1 MVIEYLL
8 VYNHMLCYLG
18 EYITIYQFQR
28 KQQKLRLEEKERQL
42 QSISR
47 DREELKSKLS
57 QLQSLVKGWVHSKD
71 SNSVVEHHQVES
83 EEPSDNND
91 HHGTCRF
98 LSFLMVHFSNFLNS
112 FLEVVNNDATPTEIG
127 TEATEQAPQ
136 EINGNTDETAGKI
149 LNLISEIGANDMLT
163 SDSSIDK
170 FQPFFWIDSPGK
182 LINV

>member
-1 MVIEYLL
+1 
-8 VYNHMLCYLG
+8 MLCCLG

-91 HHGTCRF
+91 HHGTCKI
-98 LSFLMVHFSNFLNS
+98 LSFLNRK
-112 FLEVVNNDATPTEIG
+112 
-127 TEATEQAPQ
+127 
-136 EINGNTDETAGKI
+136 KI
-149 LNLISEIGANDMLT
+149 
-163 SDSSIDK
+163 
-170 FQPFFWIDSPGK
+170 
-182 LINV
+182 

>member
-1 MVIEYLL
+1 MI
-8 VYNHMLCYLG
+8 
-18 EYITIYQFQR
+18 
-28 KQQKLRLEEKERQL
+28 K
-42 QSISR
+42 ISCA
-47 DREELKSKLS
+47 
-57 QLQSLVKGWVHSKD
+57 SL
-71 SNSVVEHHQVES
+71 
-83 EEPSDNND
+83 
-91 HHGTCRF
+91 
-98 LSFLMVHFSNFLNS
+98 FLNS

>member
-1 MVIEYLL
+1 
-8 VYNHMLCYLG
+8 MLCYLG

-83 EEPSDNND
+83 EEPFDNNGHVFD
-91 HHGTCRF
+91 TLSHHEHHDFFLLHTTRF
-98 LSFLMVHFSNFLNS
+98 
-112 FLEVVNNDATPTEIG
+112 A
-127 TEATEQAPQ
+127 
-136 EINGNTDETAGKI
+136 
-149 LNLISEIGANDMLT
+149 
-163 SDSSIDK
+163 
-170 FQPFFWIDSPGK
+170 
-182 LINV
+182 